1 MPGMLLGGARTG
13 YQQLVGMKEAAG
25 LGNNL
30 IRVGSQQGIWDGE
43 Q

>member
-1 MPGMLLGGARTG
+1 MPGMLLGGARAG

-30 IRVGSQQGIWDGE
+30 IRVGYHQGIWDRE